1 MTCLVSVVDVDV
13 AIVAI
18 VGVVGV
24 VGVVAIVVDSLLS
37 SELNM
42 LTVHVLVVDRGLGG
56 DLHGVLQDG
65 DGGHWLGERRLHT
78 SPRYR
83 SRTGGPGVRVD
94 VHRDGC
100 GETLVLLRPG
110 RPLKTVVSLTWTW
123 TWTCPT
129 SHYTS
134 PPASPPP
141 RPAIQ
146 TFLGR
151 ATAQCGGGRP
161 PWQRL
166 RGPRP
171 TCRGWGLGPSNSD
184 SPFYLPLSL
193 PRCYMA
199 QSGS

>member
-42 LTVHVLVVDRGLGG
+42 LTVLVLVVDRGLGG

-83 SRTGGPGVRVD
+83 SRTGGPGVRGD
-94 VHRDGC
+94 VERDSC
-100 GETLVLLRPG
+100 GEPLVLLRSG
-110 RPLKTVVSLTWTW
+110 RPLETVVSLAWSWT
-123 TWTCPT
+123 TR
-129 SHYTS
+129 HYTLT
-134 PPASPPP
+134 
-141 RPAIQ
+141 RPHQHPLRQ

-151 ATAQCGGGRP
+151 APDGGGGGRP
-161 PWQRL
+161 SGQRL

-171 TCRGWGLGPSNSD
+171 TCGGRRLGPSNSD
-184 SPFYLPLSL
+184 SPLYLPLSL
-193 PRCYMA
+193 PGCYMA
-199 QSGS
+199 QLGSLETSN